1 MDILF
6 TKDECDYIKSYWS
19 DAVVTDF
26 SLRREKTRDDGS
38 KFTVKL
44 RTGNSG
50 QSVRVFDKKFINF
63 VQERLRKIGIQKI
76 TFESLTIIRYDEGDR
91 LAPHIDGSHPI
102 NPDGNTIE
110 GQELYKTLI
119 IQISKPDEYK
129 GGDFCLLG
137 NPQDRTQGS
146 YCLFQRTVEHE
157 VREVLNGTRYSL
169 VVYLTKEDLG
179 EGKSIL

>member
-6 TKDECDYIKSYWS
+6 TEKECDYIQSYWS
-19 DAVVTDF
+19 DAVATDF

-44 RTGNSG
+44 RSGNSG
-50 QSVRVFDKKFINF
+50 QSVRVFDSEFIDF
-63 VQERLRKIGIQKI
+63 VSQKLKKIGVQKVS
-76 TFESLTIIRYDEGDR
+76 FESLTIIRYDKGDR

-102 NPDGNTIE
+102 NPDGNTIQ

-119 IQISKPDEYK
+119 IQISNPNDYV
-129 GGDFCLLG
+129 GGDFCLKG
-137 NPQDRTQGS
+137 VPQDRTQGS
-146 YCLFQRTVEHE
+146 YCLFQRTIEHE
-157 VREVLNGTRYSL
+157 VREVLDGTRYSL

-179 EGKSIL
+179 EVKLSI